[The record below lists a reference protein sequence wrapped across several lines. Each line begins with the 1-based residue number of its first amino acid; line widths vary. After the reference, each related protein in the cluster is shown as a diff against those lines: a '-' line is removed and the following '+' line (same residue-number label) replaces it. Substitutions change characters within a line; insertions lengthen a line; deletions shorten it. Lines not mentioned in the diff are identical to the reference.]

1 MDTIFMNSENSK
13 NSELHVLILKL
24 TDKLVLR
31 WGEKNVAL
39 SNISTYYIR
48 KYIQS
53 SYNNKFNNNSN
64 NNNNIISAP
73 TWSDEFELPEWS
85 YSVSDIQDHFEYI
98 FKKHRENID
107 NPSVRT
113 YVNKIENRTTFKT
126 KTGYYLSF

>member
-1 MDTIFMNSENSK
+1 MNSENSK
-13 NSELHVLILKL
+13 NSEPHVLILKL

-39 SNISTYYIR
+39 SSISTYYIR

-64 NNNNIISAP
+64 NNNNNNIISAP
-73 TWSDEFELPEWS
+73 TWSDEFELPDGS